1 MEVKS
6 IPTKTFKEVHEELE
20 NESLFLD
27 KNHDINDFRDK
38 ANFLYKIGF
47 TNSIATKIYDAIS
60 ENASV
65 IQDYKNKYHGIYKF
79 ILKPQLE
86 RVCEKYNLYVRD
98 TKFFLG
104 DIPEKNIKDMMNFQI
119 CIDDLPID
127 EDEKD
132 RIIMSLF
139 GVPKRHLYFGTKAP
153 MICIDEFSRFPRL
166 SGLIEIASIK
176 SLFSDKAFE
185 RSNER
190 IINTSEIEP
199 KNQVDLDPI
208 VLCRT
213 KHGYLIIT
221 AWGDEANDELVVNE
235 NLN

>member
-1 MEVKS
+1 MELKT
-6 IPTKTFKEVHEELE
+6 IPTKTFREVHEELE
-20 NESLFLD
+20 NESLFLH
-27 KNHDINDFRDK
+27 KIHNIKDFKDK
-38 ANFLYKIGF
+38 ADFLSSIGF
-47 TNSIATKIYDAIS
+47 TNSISTKIYSAIS
-60 ENASV
+60 ENSIV
-65 IQDYKNKYHGIYKF
+65 IQEYKVKYFGVYKF

-104 DIPEKNIKDMMNFQI
+104 DIPEKNIKDIMNFKI
-119 CIDDLPID
+119 CINDLPIYD
-127 EDEKD
+127 ERHIRFIEEFIENPHK
-132 RIIMSLF
+132 RVFERGSLMIKIQDF
-139 GVPKRHLYFGTKAP
+139 GKL
-153 MICIDEFSRFPRL
+153 RL

-176 SLFSDKAFE
+176 SLFSDSAFE
-185 RSNER
+185 ESNNR
-190 IINTSEIEP
+190 IIDELEIQP

-221 AWGDEANDELVVNE
+221 AWGDEANDELILNE